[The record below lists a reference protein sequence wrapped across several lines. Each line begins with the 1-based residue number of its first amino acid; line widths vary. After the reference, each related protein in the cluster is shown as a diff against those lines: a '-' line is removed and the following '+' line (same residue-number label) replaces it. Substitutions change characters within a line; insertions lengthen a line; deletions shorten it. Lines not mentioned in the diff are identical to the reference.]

1 MPALAPVPGVLK
13 VSLVW
18 AVGDDPIAYNNLHWS
33 YSGGPPSNAD
43 CATIAG
49 NVRSA
54 VVADLLPVTRI
65 TTAILFTRVT
75 DLTTPSS
82 GTGESHG
89 GAAGALTGQSL
100 PNDVCVLA
108 NAHISR
114 RYRGGKPRAYLP
126 IGAATYVD
134 TTGDWIGAD
143 VTTMNTAW
151 NAFIAAVNGMV
162 VSTTTLGTSVNVSYY
177 SGFTNVPYGV
187 PTRYRRVPT
196 PRVGGPHVD
205 IINSWSIN
213 PVPATQRRRNIR

>member
-1 MPALAPVPGVLK
+1 MPALPPVPGVLK

-54 VVADLLPVTRI
+54 VVADLIPQTRI
-65 TTAILFTRVT
+65 QSAILFTRVT
-75 DLTTPSS
+75 DLTSPSA
-82 GTGESHG
+82 GVGESHG
-89 GAAGALTGQSL
+89 GVAGGLTGPSL
-100 PNDVCVLA
+100 PNDVCVLV
-108 NAHISR
+108 NASISR
-114 RYRGGKPRAYLP
+114 RYRGGKPRCYWP
-126 IGAATYVD
+126 GGNSTYVD
-134 TTGDWIGAD
+134 TTGKWIPAD

-151 NAFIAAVNGMV
+151 NAFITAVNGMV

-177 SGFTNVPYGV
+177 SGFTNVPYGL

-196 PRVGGPHVD
+196 LRAGGPHVD
-205 IINSWSIN
+205 IINAWSVN
-213 PVPATQRRRNIR
+213 PVPGNQRRRNIR

>member
-1 MPALAPVPGVLK
+1 MPALPPVPNVLK

-18 AVGDDPIAYNNLHWS
+18 AVGDDPIAYNNLHWA

-49 NVRSA
+49 DVRSSIIA
-54 VVADLLPVTRI
+54 GILPVTRI

-75 DLTTPSS
+75 DLTSPSA
-82 GTGESHG
+82 GVGESHG
-89 GAAGALTGQSL
+89 GAAGGLTGQSL

-108 NAHISR
+108 NAHIAR

-126 IGAATYVD
+126 IGAAQYVD
-134 TTGDWIGAD
+134 TTGDWIAAD

-151 NAFIAAVNGMV
+151 SAFIAY
-162 VSTTTLGTSVNVSYY
+162 VSSLTVGTTTLGSSVNVSYY

-196 PRVGGPHVD
+196 LRSGGPHID
-205 IINSWSIN
+205 PITSWSIN